1 MCKSQ
6 ALAKN
11 KKIKNKK
18 KKEKR
23 KEKKK
28 KDMIH
33 KTNSESILSKP
44 SGQGINYKCI
54 KIGIKGQNINKKYI
68 KIVEEINI

>member
-18 KKEKR
+18 KKREKKR
-23 KEKKK
+23 KKEKGY
-28 KDMIH
+28 D
-33 KTNSESILSKP
+33 TQDEFR
-44 SGQGINYKCI
+44 
-54 KIGIKGQNINKKYI
+54 KYF
-68 KIVEEINI
+68 E